1 MDEQNKPRSGRK
13 FDDENVIDV
22 EDNLSQY
29 DEELP
34 ESDALDEEYIPAPPK
49 RRNGLVAGVVL
60 ASLAVVGGGAYYY
73 LDQAKPQE
81 PTSSSVG
88 ASSTSSTTPASTSV
102 SSSTAAS
109 TSSTSTT
116 PSESTDSA
124 VVVSPSAGATNSNAD
139 SASSSEDAANSI
151 TDSAG
156 SSSADTTSASEGAS
170 APKTTLEAVHNETTN
185 LVAGVTQSAGQVA
198 GQVVDSIDAAVNPT
212 NTEQAAANES
222 TASESAVNESTE
234 QSAEPTAKDSA
245 AAEPSTSEA
254 AAAESMTQSTEPSTN
269 DSVATEPST
278 SEATVAESN
287 ADTSASVTPPDVIP
301 MAVSSEVQSALSK
314 ASTELN
320 QLQSQLHNQAQEI
333 EQLKGQLQEALHLNR
348 QVSDQLGSTQSLQS
362 LSHPL
367 VLAEVI
373 HLYNSASYEVQIA
386 GNVEKAKRILH
397 LAHSTALNAKDAAF
411 NNLANGISA
420 DINVLNS
427 SKGVNIDLLFQATT
441 QLQSLLEQVRFISP
455 DLQPQASNSPATQD
469 TSTVSA
475 DGSASTEA
483 AAESS
488 WFDRAYDTTAQWAG
502 QAYNALSSDIG
513 GLIKVEKL
521 SNPDLGIIPVDQ
533 VQVIRNNLKQD
544 VRIAQDA
551 MLKQEEGIWK
561 TSLQNVLDNVYR
573 YYDPNDERM
582 ETLVTLIK
590 QLLDLSVKPD
600 LPELKFT
607 KEAIEQTSRELNTP
621 APAKY

>member
-1 MDEQNKPRSGRK
+1 MDEQNKPRSDRK

-124 VVVSPSAGATNSNAD
+124 VVVSPSADTTHSNVD
-139 SASSSEDAANSI
+139 S
-151 TDSAG
+151 TG
-156 SSSADTTSASEGAS
+156 SRSDMTSASEVAS
-170 APKTTLEAVHNETTN
+170 APKTTLEAVHNGTSD